1 MKKKV
6 GESMQKK
13 RKLISVTAALCMLVA
28 ASCSLTN
35 LNAVWKDPQYQGG
48 KLKNVL
54 VIGGSTNQVVRRIFE
69 DEFTARLKSRG
80 TNAIPSY
87 SIFPSEETLDKDTIE
102 SNSRDLG
109 VDAILITRVVDTKVK
124 RELTP
129 QPYNAYYR
137 DTYFYDWPNRYSRF
151 HTQGSPAR
159 YHNERFY
166 LSEYEVVNV
175 ETNLYEYQ
183 TGKLIWSGMSDTV
196 IGGSNELEIT
206 SLVEVIMKSLSENQ
220 LIN

>member
-1 MKKKV
+1 
-6 GESMQKK
+6 MQQKGK
-13 RKLISVTAALCMLVA
+13 IISVTAAVCLIFA
-28 ASCSLTN
+28 TSCSLTN

-137 DTYFYDWPNRYSRF
+137 GTYFYDWPNRHSRF
-151 HTQGSPAR
+151 YTQGSLAR
-159 YHNERFY
+159 SRYYDDRYYNN
-166 LSEYEVVNV
+166 EYEVVNV
-175 ETNLYEYQ
+175 ETNLYDVQ

-206 SLVEVIMKSLSENQ
+206 SLVEVIMKSLAENQ
-220 LIN
+220 LL

>member
-1 MKKKV
+1 MRKK
-6 GESMQKK
+6 GN
-13 RKLISVTAALCMLVA
+13 LISATVAFCLLVA

-69 DEFTARLKSRG
+69 DEFTARFKSRG

-87 SIFPSEETLDKDTIE
+87 TIFPSEKTLDKDTIE
-102 SNSRDLG
+102 SKSRDLG
-109 VDAILITRVVDTKVK
+109 IDAMLIARVVDTKTK

-129 QPYNAYYR
+129 APSNFYYR

-151 HTQGSPAR
+151 YAGPFSAGPYNNR
-159 YHNERFY
+159 LYY
-166 LSEYEVVNV
+166 SEYEVVNI
-175 ETNLYEYQ
+175 ETTIYDTQ
-183 TGKLIWSGMSDTV
+183 TGKLIWSALSYTV
-196 IGGSNELEIT
+196 LGGSTALEV
-206 SLVEVIMKSLSENQ
+206 SSVAEVIMKNLTENQ

>member
-1 MKKKV
+1 MRKK
-6 GESMQKK
+6 G
-13 RKLISVTAALCMLVA
+13 KLISATAAFCLLVA

-54 VIGGSTNQVVRRIFE
+54 VVGGSTNQIVRRIFE

-87 SIFPSEETLDKDTIE
+87 TIFPSEKTLAKETIE
-102 SNSRDLG
+102 SKSRDLG
-109 VDAILITRVVDTKVK
+109 IDAMLIARVVDTKTK

-129 QPYNAYYR
+129 APSNYYYR
-137 DTYFYDWPNRYSRF
+137 NTYFYDWPNRHSRF
-151 HTQGSPAR
+151 SSGSFPGR
-159 YHNERFY
+159 YYNDRSY
-166 LSEYEVVNV
+166 YSEYEVVNI
-175 ETNLYEYQ
+175 ETTIYDTQ
-183 TGKLIWSGMSDTV
+183 SGKLIWSALSDTV
-196 IGGSNELEIT
+196 LGGSSQLEV
-206 SLVEVIMKSLSENQ
+206 SSVVEVIMKNLTENQ

>member
-1 MKKKV
+1 MRKKGK
-6 GESMQKK
+6 S
-13 RKLISVTAALCMLVA
+13 ISAAAGLFLLVA

-69 DEFTARLKSRG
+69 DEFTARLKARG

-87 SIFPSEETLDKDTIE
+87 TIFPSEETLDKDAIE
-102 SNSRDLG
+102 SKSRDLG
-109 VDAILITRVVDTKVK
+109 IDAMLTARVVDTKTK

-129 QPYNAYYR
+129 APSNYYYR
-137 DTYFYDWPNRYSRF
+137 DIYFYDWPNLNSRF
-151 HTQGSPAR
+151 YSGSFPGR
-159 YHNERFY
+159 YYNDRLY
-166 LSEYEVVNV
+166 YSEYEVVNL
-175 ETNLYEYQ
+175 ETNIYETQ
-183 TGKLIWSGMSDTV
+183 TGKLIWSALSDTV
-196 IGGSNELEIT
+196 IGGSSELEVR
-206 SLVEVIMKSLSENQ
+206 SVVDKIMNNLSENQ